1 MQYITLVSDSYE
13 KAVEEAKRKYGS
25 SLRIISRKE
34 YTSGGGI
41 FTRKRRKCEITF
53 YLVEEKPAK
62 EEKKK
67 NVTRQDLAEFEQ
79 EARTPD
85 PETLTSKERLD
96 TLKPARDLE
105 KADSCADK
113 AAKILDKNEIGMS
126 LRSHILDGFDS
137 GDDLS
142 LAICDK
148 IISSVMIDHENQ
160 AHPRKYQVF
169 LGPTGSGKTTTLA
182 KIASLYK
189 TVGKNVGI
197 ITLDS
202 YRIGAYEQIKAF
214 ADAFSIPVMLVRGE
228 DEIILAKDQFRSLDL
243 VLVDTMG
250 LSPADAALNLK
261 LRGLLSLFG
270 ESETSYLLTCPATTR
285 TEDMLR
291 IYRHYAQFKK
301 ISSLI
306 VTKLDE
312 TGSIGPFLT
321 FAYEVKL
328 PVSFC
333 TNGQGVPDD
342 LMKASTLSL
351 TEYLTGLD
359 MELKPVNDQLS

>member
-25 SLRIISRKE
+25 SLRVISRKE

-41 FTRKRRKCEITF
+41 FTRKRKKCEITF
-53 YLVEEKPAK
+53 YLVKEESTP
-62 EEKKK
+62 EEKKSG
-67 NVTRQDLAEFEQ
+67 VTKQDLAEFER
-79 EARTPD
+79 EAKTPD
-85 PETLTSKERLD
+85 PETLTNQERLD
-96 TLKPARDLE
+96 TLKPARDLKME
-105 KADSCADK
+105 DSGMDK
-113 AAKILDKNEIGMS
+113 AAAILDENEISLS
-126 LRSHILDGFDS
+126 LRSHILEGFEA

-142 LAICDK
+142 LSLCDK
-148 IISSVMIDHENQ
+148 IISSLMIDHENQ
-160 AHPRKYQVF
+160 AHPKKYQVF

-202 YRIGAYEQIKAF
+202 YRIGAYEQVKAF

-250 LSPADAALNLK
+250 LSPADGALNLK
-261 LRGLLSLFG
+261 LRGMLSLFG
-270 ESETSYLLTCPATTR
+270 EEETSYLLTCPATTK
-285 TEDMLR
+285 TDDMLR
-291 IYRHYAQFKK
+291 IYRHYAQFRK

-312 TGSIGPFLT
+312 TGSIGSFLT

-351 TEYLTGLD
+351 MEYLKGLD
-359 MELKPVNDQLS
+359 MDIRRVNDQLS